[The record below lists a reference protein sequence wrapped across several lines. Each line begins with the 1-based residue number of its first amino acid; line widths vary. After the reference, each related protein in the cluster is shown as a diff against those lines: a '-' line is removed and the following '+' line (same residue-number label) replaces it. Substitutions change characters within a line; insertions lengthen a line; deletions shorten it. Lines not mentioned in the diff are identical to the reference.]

1 MHKENKWKLA
11 SGMLVLALLLSSL
24 ALLPGTTVEGASAD
38 NKISFNAV
46 DSDGI
51 PVVGVQA
58 VLKEVHTLKQ
68 YTNTTGDGGLA
79 TFSPWPG
86 YYTLTLTK
94 SGYFDTY
101 SSVLRYDGLAPVL
114 LGQIVVTPQPSTTYY
129 LNLTVLKN
137 GTADPVNGVRLRVMD
152 TGHSM
157 QEKFNSTASD
167 GKFNVSVYAASYKLV
182 ISASGYS
189 VNATTVTVS
198 ANTTMTMY
206 MDTSVVVRGYVYMSG
221 AAVTKGLK
229 AYMVSTDTGADVEKR
244 IVKPKMIVTNY
255 FEFDA
260 YADEFYLLVDGE
272 NAKTNMTTFT
282 LTTAKTMTVNLTAQ
296 AVQKTT
302 KDIAFY
308 GGDWNHFNLT
318 EYSALEYDATVP
330 GLNYSYLPNI
340 RMQIDFAIGNGDGQ
354 VTTGEFDSFKTWIGS
369 FGPQNITTEWLI
381 KVNGTKFVA
390 QTSGFTSVDYTG
402 IVASTDSSSN
412 FTSTM
417 VTLYST
423 VSPVTISGP
432 LYTGDLYVNYDTTT
446 MNYSYTISLP
456 ELYELTANSTG
467 SAYVK
472 VFGYTILKLEPS
484 YVTTVVPAHVTM
496 TFQKSK
502 APTAVAAI
510 VTGNNAYSKLVNS
523 TVQYYIVSLNTNV
536 TFSAAGSTDPNGNPL
551 TYIWDF
557 GDANGTNVATTT
569 TVYEY
574 TSPEFNVTAKLT
586 VRDVAGLETNASFQ
600 VRIDSKNPSPIVDV
614 KNKNIVSNQITANQ
628 TEAIVFNGAKSVDY
642 INSTSDAEK
651 GVIASW
657 KWDFGDGNATTV
669 LQGENQNVTHAYVKA
684 GTYTVK
690 LNATDVVG
698 HYETAQL
705 SVVVKDTTAPI
716 VSFVIK
722 NEKFQTVESA
732 MENATL
738 YFDGSATKDNVDSLQ
753 NLTFLW
759 SFGDGQT
766 DSVVNATHNFTH
778 IQTFTVKLTVTD
790 KSGNSANLTKQIVIT
805 SSARPDLRI
814 VSLTFDP
821 AAFTEGESGAM
832 RLNITNVGN
841 ANATNIVV
849 NFFRMTISGEK
860 IPIGTASVSD
870 LTVNGTPASQLLP
883 DQSGIVTFHKALDG
897 KGNYTIYVEVICDRE
912 INKADNTYTTSL
924 TVKEAGWKAAAIYGG
939 IFAVIIVVI
948 VLIYMRKR
956 LPLPSRKGKEG
967 KQETTKPEQKGKK

>member
-1 MHKENKWKLA
+1 
-11 SGMLVLALLLSSL
+11 MLVLALLLSSL
-24 ALLPGTTVEGASAD
+24 ALLPGTTVKGASD
-38 NKISFNAV
+38 QTYKISFNAV
-46 DSDGI
+46 HSDGS
-51 PVVGVQA
+51 PVVDVQA
-58 VLKEVHTLKQ
+58 TLKEVHTLKQ
-68 YTNTTGDGGLA
+68 YTNTTDSFGLA
-79 TFSPWPG
+79 KFSPWPG
-86 YYTLTLTK
+86 YYTLTLNK
-94 SGYFDTY
+94 SGYFDKM
-101 SSVLRYDGLAPVL
+101 SPGIIRFDGLSDVS
-114 LGQIVVTPQPSTTYY
+114 LGLITLSKQPTKDMY
-129 LNLTVLKN
+129 LNVTVLNN
-137 GTADPVNGVRLRVMD
+137 GTSDPVNGVRLCVLD

-157 QEKFNSTASD
+157 QEVYNATAS
-167 GKFNVSVYAASYKLV
+167 GGAFNVSLYAATYELIV
-182 ISASGYS
+182 SALNHA
-189 VNATTVTVS
+189 VNVTTVALTT
-198 ANTTMTMY
+198 NTTTTIY
-206 MDTSVVVRGYVYMSG
+206 MDSSVVVRGYVYLNG
-221 AAVTKGLK
+221 TPVTENLK
-229 AYMVSTDTGADVEKR
+229 AYMISTDIGLDPEKR
-244 IVKPKMIVTNY
+244 IVKPKTIGGNY

-260 YADEFYLLVDGE
+260 FVGEFWLLVDGK
-272 NAKTNMTTFT
+272 NAKANMTEKFPV
-282 LTTAKTMTVNLTAQ
+282 TTAMTKIVNLTAQ
-296 AVQKTT
+296 AVQTTT

-308 GGDWNHFNLT
+308 EGDWNHFNLT
-318 EYSALEYDATVP
+318 EYSSLQYDATIP
-330 GLNYSYLPNI
+330 GLNYSYLPNV
-340 RMQIDFAIGNGDGQ
+340 RMQIDFDCGDGNGNLTLPE
-354 VTTGEFDSFKTWIGS
+354 VNVFKNKMKA
-369 FGPQNITTEWLI
+369 FGPQNITTEWLV

-390 QTSGFTSVDYTG
+390 QTSGFTTIDYAG
-402 IVASTDSSSN
+402 LVALTNTTADY
-412 FTSTM
+412 TSTM
-417 VTLYST
+417 VTLYNT
-423 VSPVTISGP
+423 VSPVAVSGS
-432 LYTGDLYVNYDTTT
+432 LYNGNLYVRYDTAT
-446 MNYSYTISLP
+446 MNYSYTVELP

-472 VFGYTILKLEPS
+472 VYGYTTLNVEPS
-484 YVTTVVPAHVTM
+484 YATTVIPANVMM
-496 TFQKSK
+496 TFQKSR

-510 VTGNNAYSKLVNS
+510 VTGSSAYSKLVNS
-523 TVQYYIVSLNTNV
+523 TVQYYVVAMDTNV
-536 TFSAAGSTDPNGNPL
+536 TFTSAGSTDPNGNPL

-557 GDANGTNVATTT
+557 GDANGTSVATTT
-569 TVYEY
+569 TVYKY

-586 VRDVAGLETNASFQ
+586 VRDVAGLEANASFQ

-657 KWDFGDGNATTV
+657 KWDFGDGNTTTV

-698 HYETAQL
+698 HYATAQL
-705 SVVVKDTTAPI
+705 RVVVKDTTAPV

-722 NEKFQTVESA
+722 NDKFQTVESA

-759 SFGDGQT
+759 SFGDGQA

-821 AAFTEGESGAM
+821 TQFTEGESGAM

-860 IPIGTASVSD
+860 IPIGTASVND

-883 DQSGIVTFHKALDG
+883 DQSGIITFHKALDS
-897 KGNYTIYVEVICDRE
+897 KGNYTIYAEVSCDRE
-912 INKADNTYTTSL
+912 INKADNTYSTSL

-967 KQETTKPEQKGKK
+967 KQETTKPEQKGRK

>member
-1 MHKENKWKLA
+1 
-11 SGMLVLALLLSSL
+11 MLVLALLLSSL
-24 ALLPGTTVEGASAD
+24 ALLPGTTVKGADS
-38 NKISFNAV
+38 NEIYKISFNAV
-46 DSDGI
+46 DSDG
-51 PVVGVQA
+51 PVIGVQA
-58 VLKEVHTLKQ
+58 VLREVHTLRQ
-68 YTNTTGDGGLA
+68 YAITTGPGGLA
-79 TFSPWPG
+79 EFSPWPG

-94 SGYFDTY
+94 SGYFDKMY
-101 SSVLRYDGLAPVL
+101 PGIIRFDGLSAVSL
-114 LGQIVVTPQPSTTYY
+114 YQITLQKQPTKDTY
-129 LNLTVLKN
+129 LNLSVLKN
-137 GTADPVNGVRLRVMD
+137 GTSDPVNGVRLRVLD

-157 QEKFNSTASD
+157 QEVYNATASN
-167 GKFNVSVYAASYKLV
+167 GTFNVSLYAATYKLV
-182 ISASGYS
+182 VSASGYA
-189 VNATTVTVS
+189 VNVTTVALT
-198 ANTTMTMY
+198 ANMTSTIY
-206 MDTSVVVRGYVYMSG
+206 MDNSLVVRGYVYMNG
-221 AAVTKGLK
+221 TPVTKSLK
-229 AYMVSTDTGADVEKR
+229 AYMVSTNTSLDREKR
-244 IVKPKMIVTNY
+244 IVKPTTIGTNS
-255 FEFDA
+255 FGFDA
-260 YADEFYLLVDGE
+260 YAGEFYLLVDGE
-272 NAKTNMTTFT
+272 NAKTNMTKLT
-282 LTTAKTMTVNLTAQ
+282 LTSASTMTVNLTAQ
-296 AVQKTT
+296 AVQQTT
-302 KDIAFY
+302 EDIAFY
-308 GGDWNHFNLT
+308 EGDWNQFNLT

-330 GLNYSYLPNI
+330 GLNYSYIPNI
-340 RMQIDFAIGNGDGQ
+340 RMQIDFALGDGDGQ
-354 VTTGEFDSFKTWIGS
+354 ISSAESDSFNATMIS
-369 FGPQNITTEWLI
+369 FGPQNITTEWLL

-390 QTSGFTSVDYTG
+390 QTSGFTSISYTDLIG
-402 IVASTDSSSN
+402 LTNITAN
-412 FTSTM
+412 YTSTM
-417 VTLYST
+417 VTLYNS
-423 VSPVTISGP
+423 VSSVAVSGS
-432 LYTGDLYVNYDTTT
+432 LYTGNLYTNFDTAT
-446 MNYSYTISLP
+446 MNYSYTVELP

-484 YVTTVVPAHVTM
+484 YTTTVVPANVTM

-523 TVQYYIVSLNTNV
+523 TVQYYIASLNTNV
-536 TFSAAGSTDPNGNPL
+536 TFNAAGSTDPNGNPL
-551 TYIWDF
+551 TYMWDF
-557 GDANGTNVATTT
+557 GDANGTNVTTTT
-569 TVYEY
+569 TVCKY
-574 TSPEFNVTAKLT
+574 TSPKFNVTTKLT
-586 VRDVAGLETNASFQ
+586 VRDVAGLEANASFQ
-600 VRIDSKNPSPIVDV
+600 VRIDSVNPVPIIDV
-614 KNKNIVSNQITANQ
+614 KNKNIVSNQISANQ
-628 TEAIVFNGAKSVDY
+628 TEAIIFNGAKSIDY

-651 GVIASW
+651 GIIASW

-669 LQGENQNVTHAYVKA
+669 LQGENQNVTHAYVEA

-814 VSLTFDP
+814 VLLTFDP
-821 AAFTEGESGAM
+821 VTFTEGESGAM

-870 LTVNGTPASQLLP
+870 LTVNGTPASQLRP
-883 DQSGIVTFHKALDG
+883 NQSGIVTFHKALDG
-897 KGNYTIYVEVICDRE
+897 KGNYTIYVEVSCDRE
-912 INKADNTYTTSL
+912 INRADNTYTTSL